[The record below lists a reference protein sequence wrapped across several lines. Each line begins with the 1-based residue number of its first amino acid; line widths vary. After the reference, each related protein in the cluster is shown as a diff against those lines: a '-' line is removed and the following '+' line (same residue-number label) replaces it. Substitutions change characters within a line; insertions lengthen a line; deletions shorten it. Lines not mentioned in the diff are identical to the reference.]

1 VRVFADLQVHSPYS
15 RATSKNMNLK
25 ELARFASMKGLD
37 IIGTGDFTHPDWR
50 KEIRRDL
57 QDISDSGLYRL
68 RDGAFQVQYMITGEV
83 NTTFSFG
90 DKSRRIHHCLLAPS
104 IESAD
109 AVGDRLAKYGNLSSD
124 GRPTL
129 RATAPELVDEVLE
142 ADGECVIFPAHAWT
156 PWFSLFG
163 ANSGFDSFT
172 DCYQDRSDKIFAL
185 ETGMSCYD
193 SQTEALTS
201 HGWKKIYEIEYD
213 DEVCTLNTESEAIE
227 FQKPQGIFVY
237 DYNGAMYKLKTQ
249 RVDLLVTP
257 NHKLVYRP
265 CDFRLEK
272 ALRLDEARI
281 LLGKSKRLKKDGT
294 WRGRD
299 GDSFLLPS
307 TESKHGSRYYS
318 GRRIIREK
326 RVPIIPWLKFF
337 GFWIAEGWVTESIG
351 EYSVYLSNRKMRLLT
366 QLKQIL
372 KTFGY
377 KPIIAKDRNGYRLR
391 VRNVQLFH
399 YLQQFSGA
407 SNKFVPNNI
416 KNLSARLLRIFFEWY
431 IKGDGHRYGRKG
443 RGLSATTIS
452 LRLRDDLQEIA
463 LKLGMSAYF
472 KLHRGKGTLLS
483 SLSQEKHYRQS
494 EDSWNVYFIRKNE
507 PAVIPSMIKARG
519 HTEHWV
525 SYNGIVSC
533 VSVPNKTV
541 YVRRNGVPVWSGN
554 SDPPMNWRL
563 SQLDRLCLVSNSDA
577 HSAWP
582 WRLGREANVFDLDHV
597 TYQNLVDAIREKD
610 SRRLLFTIETSPAYG
625 KYHWTGH
632 RECQVS
638 MSGKDAQRLNDRC
651 PRCGKKMTRGVE
663 ERIEELADRAEGYV
677 PKDPIRYRHLLPL
690 SEIIGLVFGQA
701 NPASTKVWNIYNLL
715 VGKFGREYS
724 VMLDVPEDQLLATA
738 GPEVSSA
745 IIRVR
750 NDDIYVEPGYDGVYG
765 KLDLSKP
772 APVRKPAASGLQQ
785 FA

>member
-83 NTTFSFG
+83 NTTFQFG
-90 DKSRRIHHCLLAPS
+90 EKSRRIHHCLLAPS

-163 ANSGFDSFT
+163 AISGFDSLV
-172 DCYQDRSDKIFAL
+172 DCYQERSDRIFAL
-185 ETGMSCYD
+185 ETGMS
-193 SQTEALTS
+193 
-201 HGWKKIYEIEYD
+201 
-213 DEVCTLNTESEAIE
+213 
-227 FQKPQGIFVY
+227 
-237 DYNGAMYKLKTQ
+237 
-249 RVDLLVTP
+249 
-257 NHKLVYRP
+257 
-265 CDFRLEK
+265 
-272 ALRLDEARI
+272 
-281 LLGKSKRLKKDGT
+281 
-294 WRGRD
+294 
-299 GDSFLLPS
+299 
-307 TESKHGSRYYS
+307 
-318 GRRIIREK
+318 
-326 RVPIIPWLKFF
+326 
-337 GFWIAEGWVTESIG
+337 
-351 EYSVYLSNRKMRLLT
+351 
-366 QLKQIL
+366 
-372 KTFGY
+372 
-377 KPIIAKDRNGYRLR
+377 
-391 VRNVQLFH
+391 
-399 YLQQFSGA
+399 
-407 SNKFVPNNI
+407 
-416 KNLSARLLRIFFEWY
+416 
-431 IKGDGHRYGRKG
+431 
-443 RGLSATTIS
+443 
-452 LRLRDDLQEIA
+452 
-463 LKLGMSAYF
+463 
-472 KLHRGKGTLLS
+472 
-483 SLSQEKHYRQS
+483 
-494 EDSWNVYFIRKNE
+494 
-507 PAVIPSMIKARG
+507 
-519 HTEHWV
+519 
-525 SYNGIVSC
+525 
-533 VSVPNKTV
+533 
-541 YVRRNGVPVWSGN
+541 

-563 SQLDRLCLVSNSDA
+563 SQLDGLCLVSNSDA

-582 WRLGREANVFDLDHV
+582 WRLGREANVFDLDRV
-597 TYQNLVDAIREKD
+597 TYHNLVDAIREKD

-715 VGKFGREYS
+715 VGKFGTEYS

-772 APVRKPAASGLQQ
+772 APVRKSAASGLQQ